1 MKKRIFGISATLILL
16 LFTSCHSIMDIQPLD
31 KITGEQLFSDVAGL
45 KTVLANVYN
54 NLPIEDFD
62 FEPRIGYNF
71 HNEQNSDG
79 GWSINQ
85 LTDHAIIHSLRG
97 TQPGAEIV
105 SFWAY
110 SDLRQLNQF
119 LETVRTVEGLK
130 DEERARLEAEGHFAL
145 AYMYFA
151 MVRRYG
157 GVPIITEVQKAP
169 TTPEEEQ
176 ALRVP
181 RSTEKDTWDFV
192 LSECD
197 LAIAGLPEKCNS
209 SDGALRATKWA
220 AYALKSRAALHAASV
235 AKYWDKAPLIGEA
248 VDAKLVGGM
257 TLADANNYYKQCID
271 ASKAII
277 DNSGKTLYKPNPSTV
292 EEAAKNFQ
300 TMFEDPSK
308 ADEEV
313 IFKKAYIDGTTS
325 QRQGHSTDYM
335 FNPNQT
341 KIGNYY
347 VSGRYSVT
355 LNIVDLFEDYT
366 DDGTGNHTG
375 IKTRS
380 DGVEDEFATKAADFD
395 VSKPYIHYKTQYDVF
410 KDMDARLLASVI
422 VPGSTWKN
430 TVINMQGGLITSD
443 GKRMMFTD
451 GSAKGLDGKE
461 YYAYGAPSLNAC
473 SGFGNLGQESENFSI
488 SGFSL
493 KKFLQEAKNV
503 SGNFNSSTQDFIDFR
518 LGEIYLNYAEAAIES
533 GQGDAAL
540 AKTYLNALRKRAGHK
555 DEIPATLDNIL
566 KERQVELAFEGQRY
580 WDLIRRRDYHQVFN
594 SSYRKILVPVL
605 DLRENPPQYIFVR
618 ANSYLDV
625 DAGGRTFN
633 PRTYYLSI
641 PGVATNK
648 LIQNPGY

>member
-16 LFTSCHSIMDIQPLD
+16 LFTSCHGIMDIQPLD

-54 NLPIEDFD
+54 NIPIEDFD
-62 FEPRIGYNF
+62 FDPRLGYNF
-71 HNEQNSDG
+71 HGEQNSDG
-79 GWSINQ
+79 GWSITQ
-85 LTDHAIIHSLRG
+85 LTDHAIIHNLRG
-97 TQPGAEIV
+97 TQPGASIV

-119 LETVRTVEGLK
+119 LETVNTVEGLK
-130 DEERARLEAEGHFAL
+130 EEERARLEAEGHFAR

-151 MVRRYG
+151 IVRRYG

-181 RSTEKDTWDFV
+181 RSTEKETWDFV

-197 LAIAGLPEKCNS
+197 LAIAGLPDKCNS

-257 TLADANNYYKQCID
+257 TIDDAKNYYKQCID

-313 IFKKAYIDGTTS
+313 IFKKAYIDGSST
-325 QRQGHSTDYM
+325 QRQGHSTDM
-335 FNPNQT
+335 QFNPNQT
-341 KIGNYY
+341 KIGSYY
-347 VSGRYSVT
+347 MSGRFSVS

-380 DGVEDEFATKAADFD
+380 DGVEDEYASKAADFD
-395 VSKPYIHYKTQYDVF
+395 VSKPYIHYNTQYDAF

-422 VPGSTWKN
+422 VPGSTWKS

-451 GSAKGLDGKE
+451 GSAKGLDGKD
-461 YYAYGAPSLNAC
+461 YYAYGASSLNDC
-473 SGFGNLGQESENFSI
+473 SGFGNLGQEDENFSI

-493 KKFLQEAKNV
+493 KKFLQEAKTV
-503 SGNFNSSTQDFIDFR
+503 AGVFNSSTQDFIDFR
-518 LGEIYLNYAEAAIES
+518 LGEIYLNYAEAVIES
-533 GQGDAAL
+533 GQGDPAL

-580 WDLIRRRDYHQVFN
+580 WDLIRRRDFHQVFN
-594 SSYRKILVPVL
+594 STYRKILVPVL

-633 PRTYYLSI
+633 PITYYLSI

>member
-16 LFTSCHSIMDIQPLD
+16 LFTSCHGIMDIQPLD

-54 NLPIEDFD
+54 NIPIEDFD
-62 FEPRIGYNF
+62 FYPRLGYNF
-71 HNEQNSDG
+71 HGEQNSDG
-79 GWSINQ
+79 GWSITQ
-85 LTDHAIIHSLRG
+85 LTDHAIIHNLRG
-97 TQPGAEIV
+97 TQPGASIV

-119 LETVRTVEGLK
+119 LETVNTVEGLK
-130 DEERARLEAEGHFAL
+130 EEERARLEAEGHFAR

-151 MVRRYG
+151 IVRRYG

-169 TTPEEEQ
+169 TNTEEEQ

-181 RSTEKDTWDFV
+181 RSTEKETWDFV

-197 LAIAGLPEKCNS
+197 LAIAGLPDKCNS

-257 TLADANNYYKQCID
+257 TLDDAKNYYKQCID

-313 IFKKAYIDGTTS
+313 IFKKAYIDGSST
-325 QRQGHSTDYM
+325 QRQGHSTDM
-335 FNPNQT
+335 QFNPNQT
-341 KIGNYY
+341 KIGSYY
-347 VSGRYSVT
+347 MSGRFSVS

-380 DGVEDEFATKAADFD
+380 DGVEDEYASKAADFD
-395 VSKPYIHYKTQYDVF
+395 VSKPYIHYNTQYDAF

-422 VPGSTWKN
+422 VPGSTWKS

-451 GSAKGLDGKE
+451 GSAKGLDGKD
-461 YYAYGAPSLNAC
+461 YYAYGASSLNDC
-473 SGFGNLGQESENFSI
+473 SGFGNLGQEDENFSI

-493 KKFLQEAKNV
+493 KKFLQEAKTV
-503 SGNFNSSTQDFIDFR
+503 AGVFNSSTQDFIDFR
-518 LGEIYLNYAEAAIES
+518 LGEIYLNYAEAVIES
-533 GQGDAAL
+533 GQGDPAL

-580 WDLIRRRDYHQVFN
+580 WDLIRRRDYHIVFN
-594 SSYRKILVPVL
+594 STYRKILVPVL

-633 PRTYYLSI
+633 PITYYLSI

>member
-54 NLPIEDFD
+54 NIPIEDFD
-62 FEPRIGYNF
+62 FDPRLGYNF
-71 HNEQNSDG
+71 HGEQNSDG
-79 GWSINQ
+79 GWSITQ
-85 LTDHAIIHSLRG
+85 LTDHAIIHNLRG
-97 TQPGAEIV
+97 TQPGSAIV

-119 LETVRTVEGLK
+119 LETVQTVEGLK
-130 DEERARLEAEGHFAL
+130 DEERARLEAEGHFAR

-151 MVRRYG
+151 IVRRYG

-181 RSTEKDTWDFV
+181 RSTEKETWDFV

-197 LAIAGLPEKCNS
+197 LAIAGLPDKCNS

-257 TLADANNYYKQCID
+257 TIDDAKNYYKQCID

-313 IFKKAYIDGTTS
+313 IFKKAYIDGSST
-325 QRQGHSTDYM
+325 QRQGHSTDM
-335 FNPNQT
+335 QFNPNQT
-341 KIGNYY
+341 KIGSYY
-347 VSGRYSVT
+347 MSGRFSVS

-380 DGVEDEFATKAADFD
+380 DGVEDEYATKAADFD
-395 VSKPYIHYKTQYDVF
+395 VSKPYIHYNTQYDAF

-422 VPGSTWKN
+422 VPGSTWKS

-451 GSAKGLDGKE
+451 GSAKGLDGKD

-503 SGNFNSSTQDFIDFR
+503 SGNFNSSTQDYIDFR

-580 WDLIRRRDYHQVFN
+580 WDLIRRRDFHQVFN
-594 SSYRKILVPVL
+594 STYRKILVPVL

-633 PRTYYLSI
+633 PITYYLSI

>member
-181 RSTEKDTWDFV
+181 RSTEKETWDFV

-197 LAIAGLPEKCNS
+197 LAIAGLPDKCNS

-503 SGNFNSSTQDFIDFR
+503 SGNFNSSTQDYIDFR